1 MHDGYRKK
9 RERSYDCDKKE
20 KKEKKRLQKKND
32 RKDLTYTHLLHTLTH
47 TPFILQTKKRK
58 RNIFLSLET

>member
-1 MHDGYRKK
+1 MMDIEK
-9 RERSYDCDKKE
+9 RERE
-20 KKEKKRLQKKND
+20 VMIVIKKRKKKRKDYKKKND
-32 RKDLTYTHLLHTLTH
+32 REDLTHTHLLHILTH